1 MSMAHAE
8 SRLST
13 VPTRLQGDLG
23 TGQPRSAQPTSPIRV
38 ILAEPKAM
46 VRGALV
52 ALLGHE
58 DDIDVVAEL
67 ERGADVVARAQRL
80 RPDVVVLDLD
90 LADMDGLTVAR
101 QLHRTCPDSQIVVVA
116 EQPTPQALRHALEA
130 QVRGFLAMDSPAA
143 VLADTVRRVAS
154 GGSVIDSA
162 LARRALAEPS
172 GPLTTR
178 EQEVLQAAA
187 EGASVPEIAARLS
200 LSAGTVRNYLS
211 ASITKLGARNRLDAV
226 RIAQDAGWL

>member
-1 MSMAHAE
+1 VSMAHAG
-8 SRLST
+8 SRIST
-13 VPTRLQGDLG
+13 VPIRPQGGLGSEPTRESRP
-23 TGQPRSAQPTSPIRV
+23 TGSIRV
-38 ILAEPKAM
+38 ALAAPKAM

-67 ERGADVVARAQRL
+67 ERGTDVVARAQRL

-90 LADMDGLTVAR
+90 LADLDGLTVAR
-101 QLHRTCPDSQIVVVA
+101 QLHRTCPDSQVVVVA
-116 EQPTPQALRHALEA
+116 EQPTPRVLRQALEA
-130 QVRGFLAMDSPAA
+130 QVRGFLAMDSPAP
-143 VLADTVRRVAS
+143 VLTDTVRRVAS
-154 GGSVIDSA
+154 GESVIDSA

-178 EQEVLQAAA
+178 EQEVLHAAA
-187 EGASVPEIAARLS
+187 EGASAPEIAARLS

-226 RIAQDAGWL
+226 RIAQRRGWL